1 MALFCRFTFSK
12 PFVNWLCL
20 QQRQRCFLPSP
31 ATKPKQQL
39 PSVIKKKNF
48 HLCVLSSCCTCSS
61 SAPPFQHLLFPVKT
75 FQNKKSIRICNTT
88 GRGEG
93 SSCLSSCVNAR
104 VDVWVCVDE
113 WVCVSSYCR
122 YGPSIYMARAGM
134 CLWRKNMKFYFFC
147 TWHTLLKFRPNNGQ
161 RVSFTTFDSFS
172 YFCLFISLFLS
183 FPYVYLSK
191 VCWWCFV
198 SLYLIHIFVFSHF
211 SLL

>member
-1 MALFCRFTFSK
+1 VFWARAAHA
-12 PFVNWLCL
+12 V
-20 QQRQRCFLPSP
+20 
-31 ATKPKQQL
+31 
-39 PSVIKKKNF
+39 
-48 HLCVLSSCCTCSS
+48 HLRRLS
-61 SAPPFQHLLFPVKT
+61 QHLLFPVKT
-75 FQNKKSIRICNTT
+75 FQNKKSIRICITT

-93 SSCLSSCVNAR
+93 SSCLSSCVNAC
-104 VDVWVCVDE
+104 VDVWVCVWDWE
-113 WVCVSSYCR
+113 RVCVSSYCR

-198 SLYLIHIFVFSHF
+198 SLYLIHMFVFSHF